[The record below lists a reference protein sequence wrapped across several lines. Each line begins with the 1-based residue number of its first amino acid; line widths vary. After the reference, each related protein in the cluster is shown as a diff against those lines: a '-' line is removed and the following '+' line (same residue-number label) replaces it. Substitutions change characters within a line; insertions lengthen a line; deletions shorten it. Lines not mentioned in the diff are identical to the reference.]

1 MAADVLFPS
10 ADAVDGIH
18 ELKCGFLCCS
28 AHEASLRSR
37 HLSRACTEK
46 KLDEVAA
53 AKLNWEEQGTVQGF
67 WVRHELRVDVWSGS
81 EEKFNTRY
89 DRNAAARKECITQ
102 RSPIL
107 ALRVHIGSRGDEQFD
122 ATQMM
127 TMCCVVERSSAELS
141 VASSWISP
149 SF

>member
-53 AKLNWEEQGTVQGF
+53 AKLNWGEQGLVC
-67 WVRHELRVDVWSGS
+67 HELRVDVWSGC
-81 EEKFNTRY
+81 EEKLNTRY
-89 DRNAAARKECITQ
+89 DKFIAMNECI
-102 RSPIL
+102 
-107 ALRVHIGSRGDEQFD
+107 A
-122 ATQMM
+122 
-127 TMCCVVERSSAELS
+127 
-141 VASSWISP
+141 
-149 SF
+149 